1 MLLGVVSD
9 THDDWVAIRS
19 IGKLFREAGVSAVVH
34 AGDWTSPFSML
45 KMRRALG
52 TDIPIYTVL
61 GNNEGDLFAMAMKAA
76 EMDVKVLGEAG
87 LIEMGGRRVGVY
99 HGTSRLLVEAMA
111 RSGMFDVVIYG
122 HTHRVDVSRL
132 NGALVLNPGEACGC
146 ATERRTAALLDL
158 EALKVDILD
167 I

>member
-52 TDIPIYTVL
+52 TDIPIYRL
-61 GNNEGDLFAMAMKAA
+61 GQQRGGSLRHGHEG
-76 EMDVKVLGEAG
+76 
-87 LIEMGGRRVGVY
+87 R
-99 HGTSRLLVEAMA
+99 
-111 RSGMFDVVIYG
+111 
-122 HTHRVDVSRL
+122 
-132 NGALVLNPGEACGC
+132 
-146 ATERRTAALLDL
+146 
-158 EALKVDILD
+158 
-167 I
+167 